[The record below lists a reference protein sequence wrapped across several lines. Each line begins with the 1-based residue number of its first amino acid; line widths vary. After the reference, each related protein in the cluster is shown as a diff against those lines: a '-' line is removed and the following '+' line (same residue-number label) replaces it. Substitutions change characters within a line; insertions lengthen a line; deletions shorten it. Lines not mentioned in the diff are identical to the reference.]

1 MRLLRRKEGCM
12 ILSRRR
18 YMGGTNMDKYLI
30 KTVTLDSAHESD
42 SIGNPVYWSQFLELP
57 LVSDSSDRNLYMVVF
72 EGNQAS
78 VNYRTDFE
86 VFYRDSSSII
96 CLDVRNNRS
105 NLNDKYLTNR
115 SSWASV
121 GTVIKVYKITAV

>member
-1 MRLLRRKEGCM
+1 MNSLF
-12 ILSRRR
+12 IRR
-18 YMGGTNMDKYLI
+18 YMGGMNMDKYLI

-86 VFYRDSSSII
+86 VFYRGSSSII

-105 NLNDKYLTNR
+105 NLNNQYLTNR

-121 GTVIKVYKITAV
+121 GTVIKVYKIPAV

>member
-1 MRLLRRKEGCM
+1 MGIYVGNK
-12 ILSRRR
+12 R
-18 YMGGTNMDKYLI
+18 YGLCLGKGNLI

-57 LVSDSSDRNLYMVVF
+57 LVSDSSDRNLYIVVF

-78 VNYRTDFE
+78 LNYRADFE
-86 VFYRDSSSII
+86 VFFRNSSSIA
-96 CLDVRNNRS
+96 CYDTRNNRS
-105 NLNDKYLTNR
+105 NLITTYQTNR

-121 GTVIKVYKITAV
+121 GTVIKVYKIPSV

>member
-1 MRLLRRKEGCM
+1 
-12 ILSRRR
+12 
-18 YMGGTNMDKYLI
+18 MDKYLI

-72 EGNQAS
+72 EGNQAD

-86 VFYRDSSSII
+86 VFSRGSSSII
-96 CLDVRNNRS
+96 CYDVRNNRS
-105 NLNDKYLTNR
+105 NSDNRYVTYR

-121 GTVIKVYKITAV
+121 GTVIKVYKIPAV

>member
-1 MRLLRRKEGCM
+1 
-12 ILSRRR
+12 
-18 YMGGTNMDKYLI
+18 MDKYLI

-57 LVSDSSDRNLYMVVF
+57 LVSDSSDMNLYMVVF
-72 EGNQAS
+72 EGNQAN
-78 VNYRTDFE
+78 VKYRVDFG
-86 VFYRDSSSII
+86 VFFRDSSSIF

-105 NLNDKYLTNR
+105 NSNGQYSTNR

-121 GTVIKVYKITAV
+121 GTMIKVYKIPAV

>member
-1 MRLLRRKEGCM
+1 M

>member
-1 MRLLRRKEGCM
+1 MNSLF
-12 ILSRRR
+12 IRR
-18 YMGGTNMDKYLI
+18 YMGGMNMDKYLI

-57 LVSDSSDRNLYMVVF
+57 LVSDSSDMNLYMVVF

-78 VNYRTDFE
+78 VVYRVDFE
-86 VFYRDSSSII
+86 VFYRGSSSII

-105 NLNDKYLTNR
+105 NSNDQYKTNR
-115 SSWASV
+115 SSWASI
-121 GTVIKVYKITAV
+121 GTVIKVYKIPAV

>member
-1 MRLLRRKEGCM
+1 
-12 ILSRRR
+12 
-18 YMGGTNMDKYLI
+18 MDKYLI

-78 VNYRTDFE
+78 VVYRVDFE
-86 VFYRDSSSII
+86 VFYRGSSSII

-105 NLNDKYLTNR
+105 NSNDQYKTNR
-115 SSWASV
+115 SSWASI
-121 GTVIKVYKITAV
+121 GTVIKVYKIPAV

>member
-1 MRLLRRKEGCM
+1 MNSLF
-12 ILSRRR
+12 IRR
-18 YMGGTNMDKYLI
+18 YMGGMNMDKYLI

-57 LVSDSSDRNLYMVVF
+57 LVSDSSDMNLYMVVF

-86 VFYRDSSSII
+86 VFYRGSSSII

-105 NLNDKYLTNR
+105 NLSDKYLTNR

-121 GTVIKVYKITAV
+121 GTVIKVYKIPAV

>member
-1 MRLLRRKEGCM
+1 
-12 ILSRRR
+12 
-18 YMGGTNMDKYLI
+18 MDKYLI

-57 LVSDSSDRNLYMVVF
+57 LVSDSSDMNLYIVVF
-72 EGNQAS
+72 EGNQAY

-86 VFYRDSSSII
+86 VFARGSSSIF

-105 NLNDKYLTNR
+105 NSHGIYETNR

-121 GTVIKVYKITAV
+121 GTVIKVYKFSL

>member
-1 MRLLRRKEGCM
+1 MNSLF
-12 ILSRRR
+12 IRR
-18 YMGGTNMDKYLI
+18 YMGGMNMDKYLI
-30 KTVTLDSAHESD
+30 KTVTLDSAHELD

-78 VNYRTDFE
+78 LNYRTDFE
-86 VFYRDSSSII
+86 MFYRNSSSIV
-96 CLDVRNNRS
+96 CFDVRNNRG
-105 NLNDKYLTNR
+105 NIGNGNQYLTNR

-121 GTVIKVYKITAV
+121 GTVIKVYKIPAV

>member
-1 MRLLRRKEGCM
+1 
-12 ILSRRR
+12 
-18 YMGGTNMDKYLI
+18 MDKYLI

-42 SIGNPVYWSQFLELP
+42 SIGNPVYWSKFLELP

-86 VFYRDSSSII
+86 VFYRGSSSIF
-96 CLDVRNNRS
+96 CFDARNNRG
-105 NLNDKYLTNR
+105 NNIIQYNFNR
-115 SSWASV
+115 SSWASI
-121 GTVIKVYKITAV
+121 GTVIKVYKIPAV

>member
-1 MRLLRRKEGCM
+1 MNSLF
-12 ILSRRR
+12 IRR
-18 YMGGTNMDKYLI
+18 YMGGMNMDKYLI

-86 VFYRDSSSII
+86 VFYRSSSSII

-105 NLNDKYLTNR
+105 NLNEKYLTNR

-121 GTVIKVYKITAV
+121 GTVINVYKIPAV

>member
-1 MRLLRRKEGCM
+1 
-12 ILSRRR
+12 
-18 YMGGTNMDKYLI
+18 MDKYLI

-78 VNYRTDFE
+78 LNYRTDFE
-86 VFYRDSSSII
+86 VFCRNSSSIN
-96 CLDVRNNRS
+96 CFDARNNRG
-105 NLNDKYLTNR
+105 NLDAKYLTYR

-121 GTVIKVYKITAV
+121 GTVIKVYKIPAV